1 MHRLRRANSVPRM
14 GTLASALME
23 GATSVGL
30 PVAGSTPR
38 VHAELDFGEFLAR
51 QAAFVQVR
59 CCAHRVSGSRP
70 CHDHAQDAYYSVSND
85 HWPWEDEC
93 LLPCSTCMSPEPL
106 VILRPCG

>member
-1 MHRLRRANSVPRM
+1 MPRM

-51 QAAFVQVR
+51 QAAFVQV
-59 CCAHRVSGSRP
+59 CFCAPQVSEGR
-70 CHDHAQDAYYSVSND
+70 AAVT
-85 HWPWEDEC
+85 
-93 LLPCSTCMSPEPL
+93 LPRMRGGPAD
-106 VILRPCG
+106 